1 MIPRLMNSFAS
12 VSIGSASLV
21 SCRSPVPSGRSLL
34 LLSDEAEPTAA
45 VGVRQLTVTPRT
57 LSSGWKWQV
66 GGNKGLGAGLRIC
79 PIALTADFTLN
90 FLLLLASGSTCM
102 NAWSDSWS
110 LNISLDGIDFLFACA
125 FDRN

>member
-12 VSIGSASLV
+12 VSIGSAPLV
-21 SCRSPVPSGRSLL
+21 SCRSLW
-34 LLSDEAEPTAA
+34 LLSGEAEPTAA
-45 VGVRQLTVTPRT
+45 VGVRQLTVTPTT

-125 FDRN
+125 FDRNLKKIWP